1 MKNTNPFFYLY
12 QMWIGR
18 CELLDNSQRSGI
30 REISIINN
38 MPVETCS
45 VLQKEF
51 RCYENWEHVLTLK
64 MLTNLKKFQTGKRTD
79 WGNRLLM
86 QKD

>member
-18 CELLDNSQRSGI
+18 YELLDNIQRSEI

-38 MPVETCS
+38 MPAETRS

-51 RCYENWEHVLTLK
+51 RCYRNWENLLTLK
-64 MLTNLKKFQTGKRTD
+64 MLTNLKKFQAGKKKT
-79 WGNRLLM
+79 
-86 QKD
+86 